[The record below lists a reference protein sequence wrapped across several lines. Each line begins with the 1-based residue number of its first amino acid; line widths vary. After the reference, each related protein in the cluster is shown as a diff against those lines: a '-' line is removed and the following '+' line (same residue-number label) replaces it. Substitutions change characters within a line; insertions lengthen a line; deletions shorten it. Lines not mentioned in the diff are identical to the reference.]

1 MFMPSSSGISTGF
14 PPGLLGSVC
23 RMRTEGPD
31 EASKAMWR
39 GQAKERGQSC
49 LQLRATIAQQT
60 TDEFLGKFKLQP
72 AAHSMS
78 RGKADPQRKGFR
90 PRKEDC
96 ISVSSES
103 DPLNS
108 LLARR
113 PHRPAPAL
121 IVEEQKI
128 SSEGSEPPAAGGLD
142 TVSFTALARSRACV
156 LPLLPGFEREEHQ
169 ALCRLAEPTSAN
181 RTSVTA
187 AALNLLCV
195 TVPRRSPWPL
205 LKIRAVPGNSVQVKD
220 SKTQDA
226 FYNSLSKES
235 KTSPDLKIFVG
246 GIAYWALNS
255 SFDKQVQ
262 GLCLLDTTE

>member
-60 TDEFLGKFKLQP
+60 TDEFLGKFKLHP

-142 TVSFTALARSRACV
+142 TGLLREALVPATQANWPVKTRRIYHDLTGASQWRASKGV
-156 LPLLPGFEREEHQ
+156 GERAPG
-169 ALCRLAEPTSAN
+169 
-181 RTSVTA
+181 
-187 AALNLLCV
+187 
-195 TVPRRSPWPL
+195 
-205 LKIRAVPGNSVQVKD
+205 
-220 SKTQDA
+220 
-226 FYNSLSKES
+226 
-235 KTSPDLKIFVG
+235 
-246 GIAYWALNS
+246 
-255 SFDKQVQ
+255 
-262 GLCLLDTTE
+262 